1 MSVLSRVQVILSFE
15 IEEFQNALD
24 NIEGS
29 LAETPEASLRYI
41 VIDPITPLLAGQIT
55 ACKDRRG
62 SQTDGIG
69 AKQNS

>member
-29 LAETPEASLRYI
+29 LAVSHL
-41 VIDPITPLLAGQIT
+41 
-55 ACKDRRG
+55 
-62 SQTDGIG
+62 
-69 AKQNS
+69 